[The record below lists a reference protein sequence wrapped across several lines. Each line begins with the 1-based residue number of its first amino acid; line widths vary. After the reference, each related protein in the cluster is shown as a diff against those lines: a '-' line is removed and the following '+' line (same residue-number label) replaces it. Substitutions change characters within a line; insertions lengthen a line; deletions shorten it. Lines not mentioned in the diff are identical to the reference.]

1 MNPKIGKMI
10 KVNFHAKGFAPIA
23 CKQLKHD
30 PAGTLPIHD
39 WQQAAH
45 ESACIP
51 QHVKPSKKSVIKKTG
66 IKLIPISAPYTGQR
80 EEPQL
85 FMRLYSPSLLLKRNP
100 CYYRSIN

>member
-66 IKLIPISAPYTGQR
+66 IKLIPISAPYR
-80 EEPQL
+80 P
-85 FMRLYSPSLLLKRNP
+85 KRRAP
-100 CYYRSIN
+100 TIYAPI